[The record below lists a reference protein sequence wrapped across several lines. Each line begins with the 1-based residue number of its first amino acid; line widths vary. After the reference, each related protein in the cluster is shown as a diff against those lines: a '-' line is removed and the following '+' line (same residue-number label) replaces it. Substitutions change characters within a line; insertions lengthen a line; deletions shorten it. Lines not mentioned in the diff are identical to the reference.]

1 MKLKPLDL
9 IISILVII
17 SIVIYI
23 IDTLKPEGFSSNF
36 YVESQG
42 KKYVYPIESNENLEF
57 EGVIGKTVIRIKDK
71 KAFITH
77 SDCRDKVC
85 IEMGHVHKS
94 GQFAACLP
102 NKIILGVE
110 GDSEDRDGITY

>member
-1 MKLKPLDL
+1 MKLKPLDF

-23 IDTLKPEGFSSNF
+23 IDTLKPKGNSSNF
-36 YVESQG
+36 YVESGG
-42 KKYVYPIESNENLEF
+42 KKYVYPIDSDETLEF
-57 EGVIGKTVIRIKDK
+57 KGVIGTTVVRIKDK
-71 KAFITH
+71 RASITH

-85 IEMGHVHKS
+85 IEMGHVYKN

-110 GDSEDRDGITY
+110 GDNGEIDGITY